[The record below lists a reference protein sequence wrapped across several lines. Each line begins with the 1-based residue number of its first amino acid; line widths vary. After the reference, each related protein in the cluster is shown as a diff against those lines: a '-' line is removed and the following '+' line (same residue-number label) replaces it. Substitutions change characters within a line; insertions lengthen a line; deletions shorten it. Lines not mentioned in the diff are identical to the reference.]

1 MDTKQSMGPRTLALL
16 RKGNNKLEAWR
27 AEIPDREAVDFLG
40 IGTQKAGTSWVVGNL
55 KAHPSVWTPI
65 VKEIHYFDVLY
76 ADTRRKE
83 RLRVFDKR
91 CRDPLERAKARVPL
105 DRELIDY
112 YTAFSDPEVAFTDDW
127 YRRIFGV
134 AGASQKAGE
143 YTPMYCAIGRA
154 GIEHLRR
161 LAPSVRLIYLIREP
175 VARAISSLSMMSGF
189 WRTRSQRE
197 IVDSREF
204 QVRGDYAG
212 NIPLWDEYFGD
223 QVLYLPFKQIAQDP
237 LGTMRRIENHIG
249 IEPFEGYPALGRKNN
264 SFSGKLAIEDDC
276 IATIQQQTQPQ
287 RTFLANRFGE
297 AFLQMI

>member
-1 MDTKQSMGPRTLALL
+1 MF
-16 RKGNNKLEAWR
+16 EARR

-65 VKEIHYFDVLY
+65 VKEIHYFDVLH
-76 ADTRRKE
+76 ANTGRRE

-91 CRDPLERAKARVPL
+91 CRAALESARARVPP
-105 DRELIDY
+105 DRDVIDY
-112 YTAFSDPEVAFTDDW
+112 YTTFSDPGVAFTDDW

-134 AGASQKAGE
+134 AGASQKVGE

-161 LAPSVRLIYLIREP
+161 LTPSVRLIYLIREP
-175 VARAISSLSMMSGF
+175 VARAVSSLSMMSGF

-197 IVDSREF
+197 IVDSPEF

-212 NIPLWDEYFGD
+212 NVPLWDEYFGD

-237 LGTMRRIENHIG
+237 LGTMRRIESHIG
-249 IEPFEGYPALGRKNN
+249 IEPFGGYPALGRKNN
-264 SFSGKLAIEDDC
+264 SFSGKLPIEADC
-276 IATIQQQTQPQ
+276 IATIRQQAEPQ
-287 RTFLANRFGE
+287 RAFLADRFGG